1 MSKTKKTNAD
11 DNLEIVEGALSRSEQ
26 FIEQN
31 SKKLTI
37 ILAALIAVVAIYF
50 AYSKFYI
57 APQQEKAVSEMF
69 FAEQYFEV
77 DSFNLAL
84 NGDGNHFG
92 FLYIIDEYGSTKAAN
107 LAHYYAGFSY
117 LHLGQFAEAEK
128 HLSKF
133 SKKDPL
139 LGSLAYGG
147 LGDANLELGKKSDAI
162 SNYMKAAKEENEFTT
177 PMFLFKAAMVHE
189 SDGKYADALK
199 LYERID
205 ADYKLSA
212 EGRNISK
219 YIERAKLNL

>member
-1 MSKTKKTNAD
+1 MSKTTKTHAD
-11 DNLEIVEGALSRSEQ
+11 ENLEIVEGALSKSEK
-26 FIEQN
+26 FIEEN
-31 SKKLTI
+31 SKMLTI
-37 ILAALIAVVAIYF
+37 VLAAIIAVVAIYF

-107 LAHYYAGFSY
+107 LSHYYAGFSY
-117 LHLGQFAEAEK
+117 LHLGQFDEAVK
-128 HLSKF
+128 HLNKF
-133 SKKDPL
+133 SKKDPI

-147 LGDANLELGKKSDAI
+147 LGDAYLELGKKSDAI
-162 SNYMKAAKEENEFTT
+162 SNYMKAADEENEFTT
-177 PMFLFKAAMVHE
+177 PMFLFKAALVHE

-205 ADYKLSA
+205 AEYKLSA
-212 EGRNISK
+212 EGRTISK